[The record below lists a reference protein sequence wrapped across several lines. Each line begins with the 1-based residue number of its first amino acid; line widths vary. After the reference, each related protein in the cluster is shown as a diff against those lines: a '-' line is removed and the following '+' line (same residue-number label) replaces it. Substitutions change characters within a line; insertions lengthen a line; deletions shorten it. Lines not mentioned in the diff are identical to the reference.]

1 MENFD
6 FELKASV
13 SSFTMTVNSKGELIE
28 MRAKGNKVNGK
39 MKNMLKT
46 LKKGSRV
53 YFEEIKVKMPGSGL

>member
-28 MRAKGNKVNGK
+28 MRAKGNKLNGK

-53 YFEEIKVKMPGSGL
+53 YFE